1 MKIIDNIKVKF
12 KPNEEKI
19 NFSLSPE
26 IQSYYDSIKP
36 EFYDAIIKSSKTI
49 IKDNTIFIRFLKA
62 KLQENKN
69 CSDFYLTSRYED
81 IIKREI
87 LDREY
92 INNSSRQVV
101 EYVQYKKKKYI
112 EEKRATKIKKGDIDG
127 KESSPSN

>member
-1 MKIIDNIKVKF
+1 MKIIDNIKIKF
-12 KPNEEKI
+12 KTNEEKI

-127 KESSPSN
+127 KEPSPSN

>member
-12 KPNEEKI
+12 KTNEEKI

-62 KLQENKN
+62 KLQEKKN

-127 KESSPSN
+127 KEPSPSN

>member
-69 CSDFYLTSRYED
+69 CSDFYIYE
-81 IIKREI
+81 IISGVLVLSGI
-87 LDREY
+87 GVIIY
-92 INNSSRQVV
+92 A
-101 EYVQYKKKKYI
+101 KKK
-112 EEKRATKIKKGDIDG
+112 RKKQ
-127 KESSPSN
+127 